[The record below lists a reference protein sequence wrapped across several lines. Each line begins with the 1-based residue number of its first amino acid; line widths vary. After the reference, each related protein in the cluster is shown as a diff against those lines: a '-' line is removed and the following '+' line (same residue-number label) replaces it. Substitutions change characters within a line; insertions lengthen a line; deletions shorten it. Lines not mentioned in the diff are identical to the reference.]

1 MSGTGAVPA
10 AAPSA
15 WLRRSRAG
23 SRSAQRV
30 LSPVRF
36 RPLQGDGVKVHLFQD
51 ENASAGEYVWAKDS
65 QSSRLESR
73 ARGVGSLVQS
83 GSGPL
88 PGGLPAGLGSGT
100 ANIKTFSFFLKRRA
114 MASFLFVE
122 LCYADQDSRNP
133 AEDFVRG
140 Q

>member
-88 PGGLPAGLGSGT
+88 PGGLPAGRGSGT
-100 ANIKTFSFFLKRRA
+100 ANIKTFSFFFEKT
-114 MASFLFVE
+114 
-122 LCYADQDSRNP
+122 
-133 AEDFVRG
+133 G
-140 Q
+140 HG